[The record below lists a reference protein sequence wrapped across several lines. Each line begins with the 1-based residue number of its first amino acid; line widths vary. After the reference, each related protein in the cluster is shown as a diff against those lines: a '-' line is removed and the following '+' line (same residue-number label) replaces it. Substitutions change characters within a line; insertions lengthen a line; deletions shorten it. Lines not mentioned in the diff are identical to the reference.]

1 MNLTLSLTY
10 RARSCD
16 QGGAATLLMAI
27 VLLIAMS
34 MIGVYAARST
44 VVEQRV
50 AANTVW
56 SQQAADAAQVVMK
69 NIATITQITLQNL
82 AAGIAPVGGITTITF
97 TNNAVPAGTGI
108 ILNNAAISVPAGM
121 IYTANVAS
129 SDAFNT
135 LSIEVTVS
143 AANNVAK
150 QVLFEKFTF
159 GSYLKEVPLSVVTA
173 LGNQTISNLN
183 TITISPASINRNPK
197 IVNGRTVVP
206 DGASILANTTTFT
219 PAIPNVA
226 ILLSGVNSLFNFSPT
241 QFTAN
246 FLSDS
251 LTHLR
256 ESAPQSITCV
266 QACSDAHLAGKTG
279 FIWIEG
285 DLVLDNI
292 TLGNF
297 GAIGNANPNDLNA
310 GTDSTPVLLIVN
322 GNLSI
327 TNNTNINGLVIV
339 QGNWDTAGSGGRING
354 AVLVNGTGNRDGTPG
369 NEAGNFVST
378 GGLTIKY
385 ETFVLRNVQRLGSY
399 VSIVGTWR
407 DF

>member
-1 MNLTLSLTY
+1 MNLTLSLT
-10 RARSCD
+10 RSARLHN
-16 QGGAATLLMAI
+16 QTGAATLLMAI

-44 VVEQRV
+44 IVEQRV

-56 SQQAADAAQVVMK
+56 SQQSSDAAQAVME
-69 NIATITQITLQNL
+69 NIATITQTSLQNL
-82 AAGIAPVGGITTITF
+82 AAGIAAVNGITTITF
-97 TNNAVPAGTGI
+97 TNNASPTSAGI
-108 ILNNAAISVPAGM
+108 ISNYAAISVPAGS

-129 SDAFNT
+129 SDAFST
-135 LSIEVTVS
+135 LSIDVTVS

-159 GSYLKEVPLSVVTA
+159 GSYLKEVPLSNVTA

-206 DGASILANTTTFT
+206 NGASILANTTTFT
-219 PAIPNVA
+219 PANPNTA
-226 ILLSGVNSLFNFSPT
+226 ILLAGVNSLFDFSPT

-251 LTHLR
+251 LTHLK
-256 ESAPQSITCV
+256 ESAPQSIACAR
-266 QACSDAHLAGKTG
+266 ACSDASLVGKTG
-279 FIWIEG
+279 FIWVEG
-285 DLVLDNI
+285 DLALDNI

-310 GTDSTPVLLIVN
+310 GTDSIPVLLIVN
-322 GNLSI
+322 GNFSM
-327 TNNTNINGLVIV
+327 TNNTNITGLVIV

-378 GGLTIKY
+378 GGLTIIY
-385 ETFVLRNVQRLGSY
+385 QTYVLRNVQRLGSY